1 MSKYHSLG
9 LVIDPDINWGRGD
22 TPKKEAKQCR
32 KETKVS
38 LNEHD
43 LELYVRPDER
53 IIFARCMK
61 CGKETKERYIVNHW
75 EVTGLG
81 EKFYKEHGA
90 FCTVSDPNHRRHLE
104 FIFH

>member
-1 MSKYHSLG
+1 MSKYHFPG
-9 LVIDPDINWGRGD
+9 LVIDPDINWGRRD

-32 KETKVS
+32 RETKAS

-53 IIFARCMK
+53 IIFARCKK
-61 CGKETKERYIVNHW
+61 CGKEMKEWYGVDHW
-75 EVTGLG
+75 EATGLG
-81 EKFYKEHGA
+81 EKFYKEHGT
-90 FCTVSDPNHRRHLE
+90 FCAVPDPNHRRYLG